1 MVELVVTHVSGA
13 CGRNPVWVRVPPS
26 VLYPDPM
33 PNLLFIEDNNEA
45 HTLMGFY
52 LRGTGWYLH
61 SAFNAE
67 EGLNRLHD
75 QDNGFDAILLDVF
88 LPEISGIEFLAQMR
102 QKKQFD
108 SIPVILSSGVSDP
121 GQLPDLNP
129 EHYHFFLAKP
139 YSKQKLQNILSQ
151 LK

>member
-1 MVELVVTHVSGA
+1 
-13 CGRNPVWVRVPPS
+13 
-26 VLYPDPM
+26 M

-52 LRGTGWYLH
+52 LRGTGWQLH
-61 SAFNAE
+61 SAFSAE
-67 EGLNRLHD
+67 EGMNALQEGGNSF
-75 QDNGFDAILLDVF
+75 NAILLDVF
-88 LPEISGIEFLAQMR
+88 LPQVSGIDFLIQLR
-102 QKKQFD
+102 QQDSFA

-121 GQLPDLNP
+121 DQLPELNP
-129 EHYHFFLAKP
+129 EQYQFFLAKP